1 MSKKL
6 GGKKFFQWLGCLRA
20 QTLWDTEARQRCR
33 HLPKW
38 ARTAC
43 MSAYHAEV
51 NAIHPPG
58 SDIKKNFWH
67 QISGGWVDSVRQ
79 RITIDSDAV
88 GKIKYI
94 GNDANMQQG
103 LAAQI
108 DEFNGKMTE
117 LKPTKPCRSARL
129 EKKLKGV

>member
-6 GGKKFFQWLGCLRA
+6 GGKKFFRWLGCLRA

-38 ARTAC
+38 ARNAC

-58 SDIKKNFWH
+58 SDIKKNCWN

-79 RITIDSDAV
+79 RITIDSD
-88 GKIKYI
+88 
-94 GNDANMQQG
+94 DA
-103 LAAQI
+103 
-108 DEFNGKMTE
+108 GKMTE
-117 LKPTKPCRSARL
+117 LKPTKPRRSARL
-129 EKKLKGV
+129 EKKLKRGEI